1 MRIPVSAFWTP
12 FTVLLMST
20 SSPPYH
26 FLSNL
31 DENDEDGRQSKRRVL
46 EPLLETD
53 AKFLLHD
60 YTQRE
65 DLLALFDRAVEL
77 EDLVRFRLRFF

>member
-1 MRIPVSAFWTP
+1 M
-12 FTVLLMST
+12 
-20 SSPPYH
+20 
-26 FLSNL
+26 
-31 DENDEDGRQSKRRVL
+31 L